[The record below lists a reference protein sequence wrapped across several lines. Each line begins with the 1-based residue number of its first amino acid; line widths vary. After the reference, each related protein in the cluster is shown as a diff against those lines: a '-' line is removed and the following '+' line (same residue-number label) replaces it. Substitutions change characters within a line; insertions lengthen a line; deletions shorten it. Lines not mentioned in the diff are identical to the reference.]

1 MKIRELFESMDG
13 VSPGTHMFTS
23 EETRGSA
30 RTFGAEAMAGIKNKE
45 RILRA
50 ASFVTKQR
58 NHPQNQARLVR
69 RNSDSQRGYEEVVT
83 LSVEDTKLWAK
94 KLQDFF
100 RNPANNIKHKELYHL
115 LSDPTDSTKIQGLVN
130 LIASSNQGVAEANPN
145 QQLAMYNPDGQ
156 TYRGQKMPRP
166 DPNDIYNV
174 EKPVGLDTLRNEPA
188 DDPNMDQSIKNL
200 IKARMDVL
208 SPVERKVLQLR
219 YWHDMTLEDIGEL
232 LGVNKG
238 KISQIIVKAMHK
250 MIKPSEGLNHKE
262 LMKMYVPE
270 SESEYQ
276 LNEKRKKRK
285 KARRSVRGPVFYG
298 GYGIF
303 TGDSGEGEGGGV
315 EESQL
320 DEKWSEKY
328 KRSINCSNPKG
339 FSQRAHCQGR
349 KKSSSKKP
357 IGEAAVGSIT
367 SGQLEV
373 LIDEHALDRAR
384 ERGVDPAAV
393 DYIIKKQMPE
403 VLSKL
408 SQLASGEKFWVY
420 DWSRETALGLRRIS
434 SSELKFVLKTVWP
447 GKPAQTPTVTK
458 IIRT

>member
-69 RNSDSQRGYEEVVT
+69 RNPDSQRGYEEVVT

-100 RNPANNIKHKELYHL
+100 RNPANNIKHKELYYL

-130 LIASSNQGVAEANPN
+130 LISNQQSMAEALGPDTDPPI
-145 QQLAMYNPDGQ
+145 QKKTVYMVVRVSDGQ
-156 TYRGQKMPRP
+156 R
-166 DPNDIYNV
+166 
-174 EKPVGLDTLRNEPA
+174 VGYYENPA
-188 DDPNMDQSIKNL
+188 DAQQ
-200 IKARMDVL
+200 AV
-208 SPVERKVLQLR
+208 
-219 YWHDMTLEDIGEL
+219 
-232 LGVNKG
+232 
-238 KISQIIVKAMHK
+238 
-250 MIKPSEGLNHKE
+250 KE
-262 LMKMYVPE
+262 LNNKFKDDKHLVKKALIPVSQFRE
-270 SESEYQ
+270 DQ
-276 LNEKRKKRK
+276 INEKRKKRK
-285 KARRSVRGPVFYG
+285 KPRRSVRGPVFYG

-357 IGEAAVGSIT
+357 VGEAAVGSIT

>member
-69 RNSDSQRGYEEVVT
+69 RNPDSQRGYEEVVT

-100 RNPANNIKHKELYHL
+100 RNPANNIKHKELYYL

-130 LIASSNQGVAEANPN
+130 LISNQQSMAEALGPDTDPPI
-145 QQLAMYNPDGQ
+145 QKKTVYMVVRVSDGQ
-156 TYRGQKMPRP
+156 R
-166 DPNDIYNV
+166 
-174 EKPVGLDTLRNEPA
+174 VGYYENPA
-188 DDPNMDQSIKNL
+188 DAQQAVKELNNKFKDDTHL
-200 IKARMDVL
+200 IKKSMI
-208 SPVERKVLQLR
+208 PVSQFR
-219 YWHDMTLEDIGEL
+219 ED
-232 LGVNKG
+232 
-238 KISQIIVKAMHK
+238 QI
-250 MIKPSEGLNHKE
+250 
-262 LMKMYVPE
+262 
-270 SESEYQ
+270 
-276 LNEKRKKRK
+276 NEKRKKRK
-285 KARRSVRGPVFYG
+285 KPRRSVRGPVFYG

-357 IGEAAVGSIT
+357 VGEAAVGSIT

>member
-69 RNSDSQRGYEEVVT
+69 RNPDSQRGYEEVVT

-100 RNPANNIKHKELYHL
+100 RNPANNIKHKELYYL

-130 LIASSNQGVAEANPN
+130 LISNQQSMTEALGPDTDPPI
-145 QQLAMYNPDGQ
+145 QKKIVYMVVRVSDGQ
-156 TYRGQKMPRP
+156 R
-166 DPNDIYNV
+166 
-174 EKPVGLDTLRNEPA
+174 VGYYENPA
-188 DDPNMDQSIKNL
+188 DAQQAVKELNNKFKDDTHL
-200 IKARMDVL
+200 IKKSMI
-208 SPVERKVLQLR
+208 PVSQFR
-219 YWHDMTLEDIGEL
+219 ED
-232 LGVNKG
+232 
-238 KISQIIVKAMHK
+238 QI
-250 MIKPSEGLNHKE
+250 
-262 LMKMYVPE
+262 
-270 SESEYQ
+270 
-276 LNEKRKKRK
+276 NEKRKKRK
-285 KARRSVRGPVFYG
+285 KPRRSVRGPVFYG

-315 EESQL
+315 EEGQL

-357 IGEAAVGSIT
+357 VGEAAVGSIT

>member
-69 RNSDSQRGYEEVVT
+69 RNPDSQRGYEEVVT

-100 RNPANNIKHKELYHL
+100 RNPANNIKHKELYYL

-130 LIASSNQGVAEANPN
+130 LISNQQSMAEALGPDTDPPI
-145 QQLAMYNPDGQ
+145 QKKTVYMVVRVSDGQ
-156 TYRGQKMPRP
+156 R
-166 DPNDIYNV
+166 
-174 EKPVGLDTLRNEPA
+174 VGYYENPA
-188 DDPNMDQSIKNL
+188 DAQQ
-200 IKARMDVL
+200 AV
-208 SPVERKVLQLR
+208 
-219 YWHDMTLEDIGEL
+219 
-232 LGVNKG
+232 
-238 KISQIIVKAMHK
+238 
-250 MIKPSEGLNHKE
+250 KE
-262 LMKMYVPE
+262 LNNKFKDDKHLVKKALIPVSQFRE
-270 SESEYQ
+270 DQ
-276 LNEKRKKRK
+276 INEKRKKRK
-285 KARRSVRGPVFYG
+285 KPRRSVRGPVFYG

-315 EESQL
+315 EEGQL

>member
-69 RNSDSQRGYEEVVT
+69 RNPDSQRGYEEVVT

-100 RNPANNIKHKELYHL
+100 RNPANNIKHKELYYL

-130 LIASSNQGVAEANPN
+130 LISNQQSMIEALGPDTDPPI
-145 QQLAMYNPDGQ
+145 QKKTVYMVVRVSDGQ
-156 TYRGQKMPRP
+156 R
-166 DPNDIYNV
+166 
-174 EKPVGLDTLRNEPA
+174 VGYYENSADAQQAVKELNNKFKDDTH
-188 DDPNMDQSIKNL
+188 L
-200 IKARMDVL
+200 IKKSMI
-208 SPVERKVLQLR
+208 PVSQFR
-219 YWHDMTLEDIGEL
+219 ED
-232 LGVNKG
+232 
-238 KISQIIVKAMHK
+238 QI
-250 MIKPSEGLNHKE
+250 
-262 LMKMYVPE
+262 
-270 SESEYQ
+270 
-276 LNEKRKKRK
+276 NEKRKKRK
-285 KARRSVRGPVFYG
+285 KPRRSVRGPVFYG

-315 EESQL
+315 EEGQL

-357 IGEAAVGSIT
+357 VGEAAVGSII

>member
-69 RNSDSQRGYEEVVT
+69 RNPDSQRGYEEVVT

-100 RNPANNIKHKELYHL
+100 RNPANNTKHKELYYL
-115 LSDPTDSTKIQGLVN
+115 LSDPTDTTKIQGLVN
-130 LIASSNQGVAEANPN
+130 LISNQQSMAEALGPDTDPPI
-145 QQLAMYNPDGQ
+145 QKKTVYMVVRVSDGQ
-156 TYRGQKMPRP
+156 R
-166 DPNDIYNV
+166 
-174 EKPVGLDTLRNEPA
+174 VGYYENPA
-188 DDPNMDQSIKNL
+188 DAQQ
-200 IKARMDVL
+200 AV
-208 SPVERKVLQLR
+208 
-219 YWHDMTLEDIGEL
+219 
-232 LGVNKG
+232 
-238 KISQIIVKAMHK
+238 
-250 MIKPSEGLNHKE
+250 KE
-262 LMKMYVPE
+262 LNNKFKDDKHLVKKALIPVSQFRE
-270 SESEYQ
+270 DQ
-276 LNEKRKKRK
+276 INEKRKKRK

-357 IGEAAVGSIT
+357 VGEAAVGSIT

>member
-69 RNSDSQRGYEEVVT
+69 RNPDSQRGYEEVVT

-100 RNPANNIKHKELYHL
+100 RNPANNIKHKELYYL

-130 LIASSNQGVAEANPN
+130 LISNQQSMAEALGPDTDPPI
-145 QQLAMYNPDGQ
+145 QKKTVYMVVRVSDGQ
-156 TYRGQKMPRP
+156 R
-166 DPNDIYNV
+166 
-174 EKPVGLDTLRNEPA
+174 VGYYENPA
-188 DDPNMDQSIKNL
+188 DAQQAVKELNNKFKDDTHL
-200 IKARMDVL
+200 IKKSMI
-208 SPVERKVLQLR
+208 PVSQFR
-219 YWHDMTLEDIGEL
+219 ED
-232 LGVNKG
+232 
-238 KISQIIVKAMHK
+238 QI
-250 MIKPSEGLNHKE
+250 
-262 LMKMYVPE
+262 
-270 SESEYQ
+270 
-276 LNEKRKKRK
+276 NEKRKKRK
-285 KARRSVRGPVFYG
+285 KPRRSVRGPVFYG

-315 EESQL
+315 EEGQL

>member
-69 RNSDSQRGYEEVVT
+69 RNPDSQRGYEEVVT

-100 RNPANNIKHKELYHL
+100 RNPANNIKHKELYYL

-130 LIASSNQGVAEANPN
+130 LISNQQSMAEALGPDTDPPI
-145 QQLAMYNPDGQ
+145 QKKTVYMVVRVSDGQ
-156 TYRGQKMPRP
+156 R
-166 DPNDIYNV
+166 
-174 EKPVGLDTLRNEPA
+174 VGYYENPA
-188 DDPNMDQSIKNL
+188 DAQQAVKELNNKFKDDTHL
-200 IKARMDVL
+200 IKKSMI
-208 SPVERKVLQLR
+208 PVSQFR
-219 YWHDMTLEDIGEL
+219 ED
-232 LGVNKG
+232 
-238 KISQIIVKAMHK
+238 QI
-250 MIKPSEGLNHKE
+250 
-262 LMKMYVPE
+262 
-270 SESEYQ
+270 
-276 LNEKRKKRK
+276 NEKRKKRK
-285 KARRSVRGPVFYG
+285 KPRRSVRGPVFYG

-315 EESQL
+315 EEGQL

-357 IGEAAVGSIT
+357 VGEAAVGSIT

>member
-1 MKIRELFESMDG
+1 MIPVSQFRE
-13 VSPGTHMFTS
+13 
-23 EETRGSA
+23 
-30 RTFGAEAMAGIKNKE
+30 
-45 RILRA
+45 
-50 ASFVTKQR
+50 
-58 NHPQNQARLVR
+58 
-69 RNSDSQRGYEEVVT
+69 
-83 LSVEDTKLWAK
+83 
-94 KLQDFF
+94 
-100 RNPANNIKHKELYHL
+100 
-115 LSDPTDSTKIQGLVN
+115 
-130 LIASSNQGVAEANPN
+130 
-145 QQLAMYNPDGQ
+145 
-156 TYRGQKMPRP
+156 
-166 DPNDIYNV
+166 
-174 EKPVGLDTLRNEPA
+174 
-188 DDPNMDQSIKNL
+188 DQI
-200 IKARMDVL
+200 
-208 SPVERKVLQLR
+208 
-219 YWHDMTLEDIGEL
+219 
-232 LGVNKG
+232 
-238 KISQIIVKAMHK
+238 
-250 MIKPSEGLNHKE
+250 
-262 LMKMYVPE
+262 
-270 SESEYQ
+270 
-276 LNEKRKKRK
+276 NEKRKKRK
-285 KARRSVRGPVFYG
+285 KPRRSVRGPVFYG

-315 EESQL
+315 EEGQL

>member
-1 MKIRELFESMDG
+1 
-13 VSPGTHMFTS
+13 
-23 EETRGSA
+23 
-30 RTFGAEAMAGIKNKE
+30 
-45 RILRA
+45 
-50 ASFVTKQR
+50 
-58 NHPQNQARLVR
+58 
-69 RNSDSQRGYEEVVT
+69 
-83 LSVEDTKLWAK
+83 
-94 KLQDFF
+94 
-100 RNPANNIKHKELYHL
+100 
-115 LSDPTDSTKIQGLVN
+115 VN
-130 LIASSNQGVAEANPN
+130 LISNQQSMAEALGPDTDPPI
-145 QQLAMYNPDGQ
+145 QKKTVYMVVRVSDGQ
-156 TYRGQKMPRP
+156 R
-166 DPNDIYNV
+166 
-174 EKPVGLDTLRNEPA
+174 VGYYENPA
-188 DDPNMDQSIKNL
+188 DAQQAVKELNNKFKDDTHL
-200 IKARMDVL
+200 IKKSMI
-208 SPVERKVLQLR
+208 PVSQFR
-219 YWHDMTLEDIGEL
+219 ED
-232 LGVNKG
+232 
-238 KISQIIVKAMHK
+238 QI
-250 MIKPSEGLNHKE
+250 
-262 LMKMYVPE
+262 
-270 SESEYQ
+270 
-276 LNEKRKKRK
+276 NEKRKKRK
-285 KARRSVRGPVFYG
+285 KPRRSVRGPVFYG

-315 EESQL
+315 EEGQL

>member
-1 MKIRELFESMDG
+1 MRIRELLESMDG

-69 RNSDSQRGYEEVVT
+69 RNPDSQRGYEEVVT

-100 RNPANNIKHKELYHL
+100 RNPANNTKHKELYYL
-115 LSDPTDSTKIQGLVN
+115 LSDPTDPTKIQGLVN
-130 LIASSNQGVAEANPN
+130 LIANQQSMAEALGPDTDPPIQKKIVYMVVRVSDGQRVGYYENPADAQQAVKELN
-145 QQLAMYNPDGQ
+145 NKFKDDTHLIKKSMIPVSQFREDQLA
-156 TYRGQKMPRP
+156 
-166 DPNDIYNV
+166 
-174 EKPVGLDTLRNEPA
+174 
-188 DDPNMDQSIKNL
+188 
-200 IKARMDVL
+200 
-208 SPVERKVLQLR
+208 ERKR
-219 YWHDMTLEDIGEL
+219 
-232 LGVNKG
+232 
-238 KISQIIVKAMHK
+238 
-250 MIKPSEGLNHKE
+250 
-262 LMKMYVPE
+262 
-270 SESEYQ
+270 
-276 LNEKRKKRK
+276 KRK
-285 KARRSVRGPVFYG
+285 KARKSVRGPVFYG

-303 TGDSGEGEGGGV
+303 TGDSEGGEGGGV

-357 IGEAAVGSIT
+357 VGEAAVGSIT
-367 SGQLEV
+367 AGQLEV

>member
-69 RNSDSQRGYEEVVT
+69 RNPDSQRGYEEVVT

-100 RNPANNIKHKELYHL
+100 RNPANNIKHKELYYL

-130 LIASSNQGVAEANPN
+130 LISNQQSMAEALGPDTDPPI
-145 QQLAMYNPDGQ
+145 QKKTVYMVVRVSDGQ
-156 TYRGQKMPRP
+156 R
-166 DPNDIYNV
+166 
-174 EKPVGLDTLRNEPA
+174 VGYYENPA
-188 DDPNMDQSIKNL
+188 DAQQ
-200 IKARMDVL
+200 AV
-208 SPVERKVLQLR
+208 
-219 YWHDMTLEDIGEL
+219 
-232 LGVNKG
+232 
-238 KISQIIVKAMHK
+238 
-250 MIKPSEGLNHKE
+250 KE
-262 LMKMYVPE
+262 LNNKFKDDKHLVKKALIPVSQFRE
-270 SESEYQ
+270 DQ
-276 LNEKRKKRK
+276 INEKRKKRK
-285 KARRSVRGPVFYG
+285 KPRRSVRGPVFYG

>member
-69 RNSDSQRGYEEVVT
+69 RNPDSQRGYEEVVT

-100 RNPANNIKHKELYHL
+100 RNPANNIKHKELYYL

-130 LIASSNQGVAEANPN
+130 LISNQQSMAEALGPDTDPPI
-145 QQLAMYNPDGQ
+145 QKKTVYMVVRVSDGQ
-156 TYRGQKMPRP
+156 R
-166 DPNDIYNV
+166 
-174 EKPVGLDTLRNEPA
+174 VGYYENPA
-188 DDPNMDQSIKNL
+188 DAQQAVKELNNKFKDDTHL
-200 IKARMDVL
+200 IKKSMI
-208 SPVERKVLQLR
+208 PVSQFR
-219 YWHDMTLEDIGEL
+219 ED
-232 LGVNKG
+232 
-238 KISQIIVKAMHK
+238 QI
-250 MIKPSEGLNHKE
+250 
-262 LMKMYVPE
+262 
-270 SESEYQ
+270 
-276 LNEKRKKRK
+276 NEKRKKRK
-285 KARRSVRGPVFYG
+285 KPRRSVRGPVFYG